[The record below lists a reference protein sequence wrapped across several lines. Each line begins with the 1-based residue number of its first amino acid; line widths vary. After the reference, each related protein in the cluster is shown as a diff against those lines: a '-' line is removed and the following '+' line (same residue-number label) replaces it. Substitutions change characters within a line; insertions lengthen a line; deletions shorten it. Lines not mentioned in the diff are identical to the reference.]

1 MEQRRVE
8 IALWYMYGYINEYEF
23 LKMMRELE

>member
-8 IALWYMYGYINEYEF
+8 IALWYMCGYLSEYE
-23 LKMMRELE
+23 LLQLMRELE